1 MSRAHDDGGVYGAG
15 IANEVGA
22 RQERAHR
29 MSHEEIG
36 NVGIFFLCAA
46 AQGVHIVHHVLPA
59 IIRAEVKR
67 LGVLFCGET
76 VAEVIVCHHDKAVL
90 GHKFGEGG
98 VAHAIF
104 RHAVRDL

>member
-1 MSRAHDDGGVYGAG
+1 M
-15 IANEVGA
+15 
-22 RQERAHR
+22 
-29 MSHEEIG
+29 
-36 NVGIFFLCAA
+36 
-46 AQGVHIVHHVLPA
+46 
-59 IIRAEVKR
+59 RAEVKR
-67 LGVLFCGET
+67 LGVLFRGET

>member
-1 MSRAHDDGGVYGAG
+1 M
-15 IANEVGA
+15 
-22 RQERAHR
+22 
-29 MSHEEIG
+29 
-36 NVGIFFLCAA
+36 
-46 AQGVHIVHHVLPA
+46 LPA

-67 LGVLFCGET
+67 LGVLFRGET
-76 VAEVIVCHHDKAVL
+76 VTEVIVCHHDKAVL